1 MTTAIEDVI
10 KQVDDLVSLPGVFVR
25 INEMIESEES
35 SAADIATVISQDPG
49 LTIRLLRVANS
60 PFYGLSK
67 EVDSVSRAIT
77 IIGTQRL
84 RDMVLATCAVEA
96 FEGIPNELVT
106 MDDFWSHSLLCGIIA
121 KNLAELA
128 GIRESDSLFIAGLL
142 HDIGQLIMFRQF
154 PEEATQVLLRE
165 LDQVDEPEITTSEQ
179 EIIGFNHAE
188 LGGALIAHWHLP
200 AIFVETISYHHTP
213 EQATNFPKQSSIV
226 HIANTLAVLAELNT
240 LNIEETD
247 APPIH
252 SGAWETIG
260 LNPEV
265 INPVIAAAQH
275 EFSSMRTLFL
285 PEAKQANSA

>member
-1 MTTAIEDVI
+1 MTTAIEDII

-25 INEMIESEES
+25 INEMIESEGS
-35 SAADIATVISQDPG
+35 SAANIATVISQDPG

-84 RDMVLATCAVEA
+84 RDMVLATSAVEV

-121 KNLAELA
+121 KNLAELS
-128 GIRESDSLFIAGLL
+128 GIKESDSLFIAGLL
-142 HDIGQLIMFRQF
+142 HDVGQLIMFRHF
-154 PEEATQVLLRE
+154 PEASTKVLLRE
-165 LDQVDEPEITTSEQ
+165 LDQVDEPEITESEN
-179 EIIGFNHAE
+179 EIIGFDHAQ

-200 AIFVETISYHHTP
+200 AIFVETITYHHTP
-213 EQATNFPKQSSIV
+213 EQATNFPKHTSIV

-247 APPIH
+247 APSIH
-252 SGAWETIG
+252 SGAWETAG
-260 LNPEV
+260 LKADV
-265 INPVIAAAQH
+265 IKPVIMAARQ
-275 EFSSMRTLFL
+275 EFESMRALFL
-285 PEAKQANSA
+285 PTEKQATPA